1 MKADSSGRWRIGAL
15 LGALLL
21 VGETGPFRHSR
32 GFFHVHASRPRGS
45 PNVASGRLTTR
56 RLDRRP
62 AIAAVLIHVGVAGVM
77 DLVVI
82 GSAPG
87 SPCGPFASDA
97 FVFLPFVIAVRISAT
112 SIAMGFQSVLAAPT
126 CGIVLSL
133 SYAF

>member
-1 MKADSSGRWRIGAL
+1 MSRTETVKQRSPSRCVAARRSGSPTRLKADSSGRSRIGAL
-15 LGALLL
+15 LGAVLL

-62 AIAAVLIHVGVAGVM
+62 ALAAVLIHVGVAGVM

-97 FVFLPFVIAVRISAT
+97 FVFPPLCHRCPD
-112 SIAMGFQSVLAAPT
+112 
-126 CGIVLSL
+126 
-133 SYAF
+133 